1 MLRTYSLR
9 RLPGISLTLCVLMFC
24 LALAPAARAE
34 NATAGPLM
42 QARLLQVAE
51 RGMSVQQAVELVRSQ
66 YKGQVV
72 KATEIEFQGR
82 PAYRIRLVNA
92 GRVRDVL
99 VDVQSGQIINARGND
114 G

>member
-1 MLRTYSLR
+1 MLRTYSIR
-9 RLPGISLTLCVLMFC
+9 RLPGSSLTLCALMLC
-24 LALAPAARAE
+24 LALVPVAQAE
-34 NATAGPLM
+34 NATPGRLM
-42 QARLLQVAE
+42 QAQLLQVAE
-51 RGMSVQQAVELVRSQ
+51 RGVSVQKAVELVRSQ

>member
-1 MLRTYSLR
+1 MLRTIRRWR
-9 RLPGISLTLCVLMFC
+9 RLGVCLVLV
-24 LALAPAARAE
+24 LAPVLAPAAWAGQAVSPQPSLLLYAE
-34 NATAGPLM
+34 LGL
-42 QARLLQVAE
+42 
-51 RGMSVQQAVELVRSQ
+51 SVQQAVELVRRQ

-72 KATEIEFQGR
+72 KATETEFQGR

-99 VDVQSGQIINARGND
+99 VDAQSGQIINARGND

>member
-9 RLPGISLTLCVLMFC
+9 RLSGISFTSCALMLC
-24 LALAPAARAE
+24 LALVPIARAE
-34 NATAGPLM
+34 NVTGGLLM
-42 QARLLQVAE
+42 QAPLLQVAE
-51 RGMSVQQAVELVRSQ
+51 RGISVQQAVELVRSQ

>member
-1 MLRTYSLR
+1 MLRTFRLR
-9 RLPGISLTLCVLMFC
+9 RLPGIGLMACVLMLC
-24 LALAPAARAE
+24 LA
-34 NATAGPLM
+34 PLS
-42 QARLLQVAE
+42 QAQNGASPQLLQVAE
-51 RGMSVQQAVELVRSQ
+51 RGVSVQQAVELVRSQ

-72 KATEIEFQGR
+72 KATEIEYQGR

-99 VDVQSGQIINARGND
+99 VDAQSGQIINARGND

>member
-1 MLRTYSLR
+1 MLRTFSLR
-9 RLPGISLTLCVLMFC
+9 RLPGISLMLSALLLCLT
-24 LALAPAARAE
+24 LAPLSWAEHKAR
-34 NATAGPLM
+34 P
-42 QARLLQVAE
+42 QLLQMAE
-51 RGMSVQQAVELVRSQ
+51 LGFSVQQAVELVRRQ

-72 KATEIEFQGR
+72 KATETEFQGR

-99 VDVQSGQIINARGND
+99 VDAQSGQIINARGND

>member
-1 MLRTYSLR
+1 MLRTYSIR
-9 RLPGISLTLCVLMFC
+9 RLSGISLVLCALVLC
-24 LALAPAARAE
+24 LAPAPAARAE
-34 NATAGPLM
+34 HEAPAPM
-42 QARLLQVAE
+42 LLAAE
-51 RGMSVQQAVELVRSQ
+51 RGLSMQQAVEMVRSQ

-72 KATEIEFQGR
+72 KATEIEYQGR

>member
-9 RLPGISLTLCVLMFC
+9 RLPGISLTLGALMLC
-24 LALAPAARAE
+24 LALVPVARAG
-34 NATAGPLM
+34 NAAESPLM
-42 QARLLQVAE
+42 QAQLLQVAE
-51 RGMSVQQAVELVRSQ
+51 PGMSVQQAVELVRGQ

>member
-1 MLRTYSLR
+1 MLRTFSLR
-9 RLPGISLTLCVLMFC
+9 RLPGISLMVCVLM
-24 LALAPAARAE
+24 LSLAPLSQAQNSAR
-34 NATAGPLM
+34 P
-42 QARLLQVAE
+42 QLLQVAE
-51 RGMSVQQAVELVRSQ
+51 RGFSVQQAVELVRSR

-99 VDVQSGQIINARGND
+99 VDAQSGQIINARGND

>member
-1 MLRTYSLR
+1 MLRTYSIR
-9 RLPGISLTLCVLMFC
+9 RLPGISWVLCALLLC
-24 LALAPAARAE
+24 LALAPSVHAEHEARVPMLLAAD
-34 NATAGPLM
+34 
-42 QARLLQVAE
+42 
-51 RGMSVQQAVELVRSQ
+51 RGVSVQQAVEMVRSQ
-66 YKGQVV
+66 FKGQVV
-72 KATEIEFQGR
+72 KATEIEYQGR